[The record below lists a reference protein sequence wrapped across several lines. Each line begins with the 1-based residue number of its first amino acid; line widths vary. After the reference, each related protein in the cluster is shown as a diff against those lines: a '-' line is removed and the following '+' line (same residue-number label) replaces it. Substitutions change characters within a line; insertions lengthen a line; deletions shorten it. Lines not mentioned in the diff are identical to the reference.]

1 MVGINGMVEDGKC
14 LIGGGD
20 VRVYLEFKWPERA
33 VMSKSKIPI
42 ANWGAGQDVLWIAV
56 YNTGISSSPISS
68 KWVATHIHI
77 S

>member
-42 ANWGAGQDVLWIAV
+42 AN
-56 YNTGISSSPISS
+56 
-68 KWVATHIHI
+68 
-77 S
+77 